1 MKELQFSLVC
11 PRKYSSTSSA
21 NEYILRCHLQYIFY
35 EEVSSTDFSASRRF
49 Y

>member
-35 EEVSSTDFSASRRF
+35 GQVSTAVFF
-49 Y
+49 GL